1 MTREQLQKAKKLDE
15 ERVFIEGIMK
25 DIEGDTVLMVGS
37 TRLDEYI
44 GIQENISACVW
55 KALKKRK
62 EEIDKEIEEI

>member
-44 GIQENISACVW
+44 GIQENISVCVW